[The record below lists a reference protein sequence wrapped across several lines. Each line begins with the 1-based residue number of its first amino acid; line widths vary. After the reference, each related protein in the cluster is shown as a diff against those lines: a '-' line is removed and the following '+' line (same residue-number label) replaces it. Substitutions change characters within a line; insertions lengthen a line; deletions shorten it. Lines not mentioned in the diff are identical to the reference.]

1 MSISNGIENGTRR
14 GAAQSL
20 LAAIATGCIATV
32 PAMMF
37 LSFFVLAARREYYF
51 PMYCMM
57 GLVFLATSFISG
69 IYISYRFANN
79 VSRGRIVFYLFL
91 GLGLSWLVS
100 LLTLAILSLTPLCVG
115 QDNGDGN
122 NDVTQCIV
130 QVVLVSLVY
139 SPLALLL
146 FGMVS
151 FVASRFLPG
160 KQKRA
165 HT

>member
-1 MSISNGIENGTRR
+1 MTFSNGIDNGSRHGT
-14 GAAQSL
+14 AQSL
-20 LAAIATGCIATV
+20 PAAMVTGCIVTL
-32 PAMMF
+32 PALLF

-57 GLVFLATSFISG
+57 GLVFLASSFISG
-69 IYISYRFANN
+69 TYISYRFASN

-91 GLGLSWLVS
+91 GLGLSWLIS

-122 NDVTQCIV
+122 NDVAQCIV

-146 FGMVS
+146 LGMAS
-151 FVASRFLPG
+151 FIASRLLPG
-160 KQKRA
+160 KQNGA